1 MKTTSEKI
9 IEDLSLVAGKMVA
22 LKKICKNSSDTANM
36 SVCNNDKILAK
47 LPKEMVADLKESAEK
62 HLQECWDKVKALYDK
77 WQSDECPEEFEE

>member
-47 LPKEMVADLKESAEK
+47 LPKEMVADLKKSAEK
-62 HLQECWDKVKALYDK
+62 HLQECWDNVKALYDK